1 MNEAEWIWLAVWC
14 TFYVIVLKTS
24 WSLRFNACLLH
35 TSHTIAI
42 SNVSISIFSKHRG
55 GSNENETLA
64 SHLVVL
70 ELLYCACL
78 VWPHMTT
85 QPTPFQVQAKW
96 YGTSWCMSCY
106 ATICDVNIPI
116 CSTLHHQAVEVLIGS
131 PIRSAVNAVSH
142 ARSLESLGLAADLST
157 KVTSA
162 IPPFTSSLQRRRWSC
177 RCFFSHLYSCADF
190 CRGDRKW

>member
-1 MNEAEWIWLAVWC
+1 ML
-14 TFYVIVLKTS
+14 LKTS

-42 SNVSISIFSKHRG
+42 SNVSISIISKHRD

-85 QPTPFQVQAKW
+85 QQNPFQVQAKW
-96 YGTSWCMSCY
+96 YGTSCY
-106 ATICDVNIPI
+106 ATICNVKH
-116 CSTLHHQAVEVLIGS
+116 SHTYHQAVEVLIGS
-131 PIRSAVNAVSH
+131 PIRSAVSH
-142 ARSLESLGLAADLST
+142 APSLESLGFVADLST
-157 KVTSA
+157 KVTLA
-162 IPPFTSSLQRRRWSC
+162 IQPFTSSLQRRRWSC
-177 RCFFSHLYSCADF
+177 RCSWSSLQL
-190 CRGDRKW
+190 CRFLQRR